1 MWDNG
6 AKAACITAF
15 RMGGINELYS
25 TGEQRVSGITLVVGQ
40 KEEEEKKEDKFSNV
54 EEEK

>member
-6 AKAACITAF
+6 AKAACVTAF

-25 TGEQRVSGITLVVGQ
+25 LSGITLVVGQ
-40 KEEEEKKEDKFSNV
+40 KEEVQKKGQEEK
-54 EEEK
+54 